1 MTNSQYRERL
11 LDEVCDV
18 PDATDA
24 ALRLL
29 ELCEPAD
36 LDAALAL
43 VPRTLPSRARA
54 EAAIREAWNA
64 YHHLRGRAWN

>member
-1 MTNSQYRERL
+1 MTNGQYRDRL
-11 LDEVCDV
+11 LDTLGEAS
-18 PDATDA
+18 DATDA

-43 VPRTLPSRARA
+43 VPRTCPSRARA
-54 EAAIREAWNA
+54 EAAIREAWA
-64 YHHLRGRAWN
+64 SYHHLRGRSWN